1 MNISENPTSQYGDIE
16 HQDADLL
23 QLRGILRDEIKDY
36 TRLSPARGYIAIAV
50 QWACI
55 VALVAFAVL
64 IGTWWSY
71 LIVLPLI
78 AGRQHALGVL
88 GHDGAHYRLSN
99 NKALNDWTSDYLCML
114 PTFFSINRWRA
125 EHITHHRFVN
135 TSDDP
140 YLKDFKA
147 YDQWHW
153 PKTRIA
159 ALKVLLGDLFG
170 LALNTALEPAKRWGP
185 FFNVTPKLSAAEKF
199 RIFTFYPVALAVIA
213 LTGNGLNFFILW
225 LVPMLSFAIF
235 FVRWRTI
242 AEHLGMGE
250 PVDVNGTRHVDAGFI
265 ERLFFSPCG
274 INYHIDHHIF
284 PGVPFYNLP
293 RLHQRLLQ
301 EPVYRD
307 NAIIMDGYF
316 GKNSVYT
323 DVVKG

>member
-1 MNISENPTSQYGDIE
+1 MNSHENPTSQYGDIE

-23 QLRGILRDEIKDY
+23 QLRSILRDEIKEY
-36 TRLSPARGYIAIAV
+36 TRLSPVKGYLVIAA
-50 QWACI
+50 QWLSI
-55 VALVAFAVL
+55 FALVAFAVS

-78 AGRQHALGVL
+78 ASRQHALGAL
-88 GHDGAHYRLSN
+88 GHDGSHYRLSN
-99 NKALNDWTSDYLCML
+99 NKIVNDWITDYLCML
-114 PTFFSINRWRA
+114 PTFFSISRWRD
-125 EHITHHRFVN
+125 EHIDHHRFVN

-147 YDQWHW
+147 YHQWHW
-153 PKTRIA
+153 PKTRMA

-185 FFNVTPKLSAAEKF
+185 FFNVTPKLSSAEKF
-199 RIFTFYPVALAVIA
+199 RAFTFYPLVLVVIIFS
-213 LTGNGLNFFILW
+213 GNVFNFLVLW

-242 AEHLGMGE
+242 AEHLGMDD
-250 PVDVNGTRHVDAGFI
+250 PKDVNGTRHVDAGFI
-265 ERLFFSPCG
+265 GRLFFSPCG

-307 NAIIMDGYF
+307 NAIIKDGYF